1 MTLSAEEALLDGVA
15 SDEEPG
21 TYGLGFFVSVVDER
35 RNGHPHRHHW
45 LFRLEKT
52 TAVFIGLSEQWY

>member
-1 MTLSAEEALLDGVA
+1 MTLSAEDLDGVA

-35 RNGHPHRHHW
+35 RNGHPHRHP
-45 LFRLEKT
+45 L
-52 TAVFIGLSEQWY
+52 AVPPGEDNCGVYWAE